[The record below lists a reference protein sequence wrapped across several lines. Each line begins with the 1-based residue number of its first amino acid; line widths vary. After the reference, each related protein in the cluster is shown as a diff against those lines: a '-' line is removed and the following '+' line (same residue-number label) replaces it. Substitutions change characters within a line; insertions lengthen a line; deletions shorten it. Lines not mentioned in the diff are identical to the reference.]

1 MITRRRFA
9 RTAGTLLAASRLPL
23 RAADRLNIG
32 VGTFSYHGLSIDDT
46 IVQLRRLQIKE
57 IEMSRGEFML
67 LTPPPTA
74 EMCQSARKKFDAAG
88 IRCVSYYTATIK
100 TEQHVNDAVR
110 NANIFG
116 ARNVSGDATG
126 PILAKIDA
134 RFTREGL
141 TFGIH
146 NHWFAH
152 KFAYESVDDVLHGLA
167 GRSKTMGATLDV
179 GQMAACGHDPVD
191 AVRRLAPY
199 LKIVHLKDV
208 AGAGAEHNVLLGRG
222 VANIP
227 GVMAELKKI
236 RFRALV
242 AIEYEKEGDVNDD
255 MKMEVGYARKLA

>member
-1 MITRRRFA
+1 
-9 RTAGTLLAASRLPL
+9 
-23 RAADRLNIG
+23 
-32 VGTFSYHGLSIDDT
+32 
-46 IVQLRRLQIKE
+46 
-57 IEMSRGEFML
+57 ML

-74 EMCQSARKKFDAAG
+74 EMCKSARSKFDAAG

-100 TEQHVNDAVR
+100 TEQHINDAVR
-110 NANIFG
+110 NAKIFG

-126 PILAKIDA
+126 PILAEIDG

-152 KFAYESVDDVLHGLA
+152 KFAYQSVDDVLRGLA
-167 GRSKTMGATLDV
+167 GRSKTIGATLDV

-208 AGAGAEHNVLLGRG
+208 AAAGAEHNVLLGRG

-227 GVMAELKKI
+227 EVMTELKQI
-236 RFRALV
+236 QFPGLV
-242 AIEYEKEGDVNDD
+242 AIEYEKEGDINED
-255 MKMEVGYARKLA
+255 MRIEVDYARKLA